1 LKTFRLERVSGV
13 RLRQKSTFSPDSFGI
28 GLRSGQSGKFP
39 DALKTSLAY
48 NGIVTY
54 MTASRAITWSIG
66 IWLIVLALYAGMSL
80 THPRGSQTLVAFGN
94 VVQCIVP
101 LIANAGLLLNA
112 GTPYWRR
119 NIFWMLLALSCTLW
133 MVGQFQWTYYE
144 VYLHE
149 PLPGL
154 YPGDILFF
162 LHGVP
167 LMAALALQPHRK
179 RGEVHARLGYLDFG
193 LLLTWWTFVYVFFV
207 LPWIYAAPTSALYNH
222 NFNVITD
229 TQNAIIVVG
238 LILLWLRSKGAW
250 KNVYFHLLGASVVYM
265 LASLVVDVQND
276 VGIYYT
282 GSLYDL
288 PLISSFF
295 WFAFAGLIA
304 YLNSA
309 QLDAAQSAESFDSGN
324 DTEPGVHGWSSRL
337 AMAAVISLPL
347 LALYSLQ
354 FDHAEPAVRDFR
366 LVTTMVAALPLA
378 GLIFVRSHFAEKDRG
393 RLLVQS
399 EQALENLKRLQTQLV
414 QTEKLVSLGQLAAG
428 AAHEI
433 NNPLAAI
440 LGFSDLLADDETLPE
455 KARSTASKIR
465 EQARRTKTL
474 VGNLLSF
481 ARQVPPERTLLDI
494 NTVVNNAV
502 QLRALDLRST
512 TTRIEQQLESVLPGV
527 RGDGNQLMQVFFN
540 LISNAIDAMETH
552 KGGVLTIK
560 TLRDRGNVVIL
571 FSDTG
576 PGIKEPHRVFDPFY
590 TTKPV
595 GKGTGLGLSICFGI
609 IQEHSG
615 KILCY
620 NRQEGG
626 AVFRVELPA
635 VLAAFPAK
643 ELQQLTTQGSN
654 PRKPN

>member
-1 LKTFRLERVSGV
+1 MTSSR
-13 RLRQKSTFSPDSFGI
+13 TI
-28 GLRSGQSGKFP
+28 TC
-39 DALKTSLAY
+39 AL
-48 NGIVTY
+48 
-54 MTASRAITWSIG
+54 G
-66 IWLIVLALYAGMSL
+66 IWLFVLALYTGMSL
-80 THPRGSQTLVAFGN
+80 SHPRGSQTLVVFGN

-101 LIANAGLLLNA
+101 LVANAGLLLNA

-119 NIFWMLLALSCTLW
+119 NIFWMLIALSCTLW
-133 MVGQFQWTYYE
+133 MIGQFQWTYYE
-144 VYLHE
+144 VYLHK
-149 PLPGL
+149 PFPGL

-162 LHGVP
+162 LRGIP
-167 LMAALALQPHRK
+167 LIAALALQPHRK

-207 LPWIYAAPTSALYNH
+207 LPWIYATPTPAQYNH
-222 NFNVITD
+222 NFNLITD
-229 TQNAIIVVG
+229 AQNGIIVLG
-238 LILLWLRSKGAW
+238 LIFLWLRSQGAW
-250 KNVYFHLLGASVVYM
+250 KKVYFHLLGASVAYM

-276 VGIYYT
+276 IGIYYT

-295 WFAFAGLIA
+295 WFALAGLIA
-304 YLNSA
+304 YLNRA
-309 QLDAAQSAESFDSGN
+309 QLDAAQPEESSDSGG
-324 DTEPGVHGWSSRL
+324 DSERSVHGWSSRL
-337 AMAAVISLPL
+337 AMAAVISLPI
-347 LALYSLQ
+347 LALYSLHY
-354 FDHAEPAVRDFR
+354 DRAESSVRNFR

-378 GLIFVRSHFAEKDRG
+378 GLIFVRNHFAEVDRA
-393 RLLVQS
+393 RLLVRS
-399 EQALENLKRLQTQLV
+399 EQALENLKRLQAQLV

-440 LGFSDLLADDETLPE
+440 LGFSDLLADDETLPA

-502 QLRALDLRST
+502 QLRALDLRSAT
-512 TTRIEQQLESVLPGV
+512 SRIELQFESVLPGV

-540 LISNAIDAMETH
+540 LISNAVDAMESN

-560 TLRDRGNVVIL
+560 TLRDRGNVAIL

-609 IQEHSG
+609 IQEHNG

-635 VLAAFPAK
+635 VLAAFPAR
-643 ELQQLTTQGSN
+643 ELQQLTAQESN